1 MSKEQQIRN
10 SFIYLLPVIVTN
22 ALPLVTLPVF
32 TRFLTRE
39 DYGALAL
46 ATIYGLFISGLSN
59 FGLLLTYERNF
70 FESQETDHTSRLL
83 YSILIFVLMVF
94 SFCLL
99 LTWVFRIP
107 LATWIVGGPL
117 QCNLLFWTTAANGL
131 STIKGYYLT
140 YFKNMEDAG
149 SFVRFSIYESLLSVT
164 ASLILVVYLNVG
176 VIGLVGGQFI
186 GSLILFLALTRR
198 FLKKLPLKLDNRVLR
213 EALKFSFPLTPN
225 IVFKVI
231 GSQFDKYMIGL
242 LSTLGGVGVYSIGQK
257 IANIVFTYMTSIEN
271 VFLPQVYKRMFNHDN
286 KRRESIGSYLTPFAY
301 ISIFVALLIA
311 LFAEEII
318 QILLPEQFHEAID
331 IVIILSL
338 IYATYFFGKQPQLL
352 YAKKTF
358 ISSTLTFVRI
368 ALNIAINIPFI
379 FKWGALGA
387 AYGVLTAGLVS
398 GAIHFVV
405 SQHYYRIEYDYK
417 SLCAIFL
424 TLFVAAGLLLF
435 MRYIAIDYLTRLL
448 FKTFCISF
456 YVLIGIRIRVI
467 TAQNIGYAKSLLH
480 LNNGNNVNIS

>member
-10 SFIYLLPVIVTN
+10 SFIYLLPVIATN
-22 ALPLVTLPVF
+22 AIPLVTLPVF

-39 DYGALAL
+39 EYGALAL

-59 FGLLLTYERNF
+59 FGLLLIYERNF
-70 FESQETDHTSRLL
+70 FESREMDHAARLL
-83 YSILIFVLMVF
+83 YSILFFVLTVF
-94 SFCLL
+94 SLCLV
-99 LTWVFRIP
+99 LTWIFRVP
-107 LATWIVGGPL
+107 LATWIVGEPSQG
-117 QCNLLFWTTAANGL
+117 NLLFWTTAANGL
-131 STIKGYYLT
+131 STFKVYYLI

-149 SFVRFSIYESLLSVT
+149 SFVRFSIYESLLSVA
-164 ASLILVVYLNVG
+164 ASLILVVYLRVG

-186 GSLILFLALTRR
+186 GSSILFLALTIR
-198 FLKKLPLKLDNRVLR
+198 FLKTLPLKLDTRVLK

-242 LSTLGGVGVYSIGQK
+242 LSTLGGVGIYSIGQK

-271 VFLPQVYKRMFNHDN
+271 VFLPQIYKRMFNLDN
-286 KRRESIGSYLTPFAY
+286 KGKESIGSYLTPFAY
-301 ISIFVALLIA
+301 VSVFVALLIA

-318 QILLPEQFHEAID
+318 LILLPEPFHGAID

-358 ISSTLTFVRI
+358 VSSILTFVRV

-379 FKWGALGA
+379 LKWGALGA
-387 AYGVLTAGLVS
+387 AYGVLTAGLIADV
-398 GAIHFVV
+398 IHFVV
-405 SQHYYRIEYDYK
+405 SQHYYRIEYEYK
-417 SLCAIFL
+417 SLCTIFIL
-424 TLFVAAGLLLF
+424 LFGAAALLLL
-435 MRYIAIDYLTRLL
+435 MRSFGIDYFIRLL
-448 FKTFCISF
+448 FKLSCIAL
-456 YVLIGIRIRVI
+456 YGLVGVRIRVI
-467 TAQNIGYAKSLLH
+467 TAENIGHVKSLLR
-480 LNNGNNVNIS
+480 LNNGNTVHRS